1 MSNSY
6 IIEKYGKGVLLLLFN
21 ATFND
26 ISVISWRSVLLETG
40 VDREN
45 HQPAASQW
53 QVIWAHLTKRTH
65 NFSGNNITGTDCDD
79 VKHT

>member
-1 MSNSY
+1 
-6 IIEKYGKGVLLLLFN
+6 
-21 ATFND
+21 
-26 ISVISWRSVLLETG
+26 VISWRSVLLETG

-65 NFSGNNITGTDCDD
+65 NFSGNNIMGTDCDD